1 MDEERREVNGVSDA
15 FLRVERRKK
24 VGRSRGEE
32 EGEERRG
39 EKSMIK

>member
-15 FLRVERRKK
+15 FLRVERRK